1 MEIMGNLRRSHKC
14 GDLRLED
21 IGKEVTLM
29 GWVSKYRDLG
39 FLFFIDLR
47 DYTGITQVVI
57 RQEDKELFEKARKV
71 KSEYVLAVKGVVNKR
86 EAANPDL
93 ATGEIEIIANE
104 LRILDVAKTP
114 PIYIKDDDNAAEN
127 TRLQYRYLDLRKSSM
142 QKVLRTRAEIV
153 KVFRDY
159 LYENN
164 FLEVETPILTKPTP
178 EGARDYLVASRVNVG
193 KFYALPQSP
202 QLFKQML
209 MVSGVDRYYQIA
221 RCFRDEDLRAN
232 RQPEFTQVDIEMSF
246 VDIEDVFETNE
257 KLIQRLFKKILD
269 VNIDLPLN
277 RMTYDE
283 AMSRFGSDK
292 PDLRYGFEIQDAK
305 EHVKG
310 IEFDLFKN
318 AIASNL
324 EIKAIVFDNLADKY
338 SRKKIDKLTKY
349 VKGIGA
355 DGLIWFKVQD
365 GAFSSSINK
374 FLNEDNIEK
383 LKSGLNI
390 KDGDFACLMIGKKKN
405 INETMGILRTYVAGE
420 NLTFDKKDFK
430 MTWVVDFPMF
440 EYNEEEERYQAKHHP
455 FTHPKDED
463 IEFLESDP
471 ERVRAKAYDLVINGE
486 EAGGGS
492 IRINNSDLQNRIFKL
507 LKLTNDQ
514 IEEKFGFF
522 VEALQYGTPPHGG
535 IAYGLDRLVM
545 QMTYTNNIKDVIAFP
560 KTQSA
565 TCLLTKAPGNVD
577 EKSLEELHLKLR

>member
-1 MEIMGNLRRSHKC
+1 MGNLRRSHKC
-14 GDLRLED
+14 GELKLED

-57 RQEDKELFEKARKV
+57 RQEDRDLFEKAKRV
-71 KSEYVLAVKGVVNKR
+71 KSEYVLAIKGVVNKR

-104 LRILDVAKTP
+104 LRILDMAKTP

-127 TRLQYRYLDLRKSSM
+127 TRLQYRYLDLRKSKM
-142 QKVLRTRAEIV
+142 QNILRTRAEII

-159 LYENN
+159 LYEND

-178 EGARDYLVASRVNVG
+178 EGARDYLVASRVNAG

-246 VDIEDVFETNE
+246 VDIEDVLETNE
-257 KLIQRLFKKILD
+257 RLIQRLFKKILD

-283 AMSRFGSDK
+283 AISRFGSDK

-305 EHVKG
+305 DHVRD

-318 AIASNL
+318 AINSNL

-355 DGLIWFKVQD
+355 DGLIWFKIQD
-365 GAFSSSINK
+365 GEFSSSINK

-390 KDGDFACLMIGKKKN
+390 KEGDFACLMIGKKKN
-405 INETMGILRTYVAGE
+405 IYETMGILRTYVAGE
-420 NLTFDKKDFK
+420 NLTFNDKDFK

-440 EYNEEEERYQAKHHP
+440 EYNEEEDRYQAKHHP

-492 IRINNSDLQNRIFKL
+492 IRINNSALQNRIFKL

-565 TCLLTKAPGNVD
+565 TCLLTKAPGDVD